1 MRITTRNAEAG
12 CTQEGRGRGHQYRAR
27 RPQKD
32 QLSPP
37 SIQNNCVT
45 PVALVCTHSEI
56 PSELCTEIA
65 RGLSGSFIRESI
77 ICHRTQSAYC
87 TFSDD
92 HTGIL
97 LTQSSFMLAATPRK
111 SWSSHLQAGSSRH
124 RGEPWSCSS
133 DPRLP
138 LPSSA
143 HPSAPSGVGRR
154 LLLSVSVFSHCL
166 ISLTPTLLPSLHH
179 SLSLCLSHQQCL

>member
-1 MRITTRNAEAG
+1 MVRITTRNAEAG
-12 CTQEGRGRGHQYRAR
+12 CTQRGRGRGHQSRLR

-32 QLSPP
+32 QLSPR

-45 PVALVCTHSEI
+45 PAALVCTHSEI
-56 PSELCTEIA
+56 PPELCTEIA

-77 ICHRTQSAYC
+77 ICFRTQSAYC

-111 SWSSHLQAGSSRH
+111 SWRSHLRAGSSRH
-124 RGEPWSCSS
+124 RGETVVTF
-133 DPRLP
+133 L
-138 LPSSA
+138 
-143 HPSAPSGVGRR
+143 
-154 LLLSVSVFSHCL
+154 
-166 ISLTPTLLPSLHH
+166 
-179 SLSLCLSHQQCL
+179 